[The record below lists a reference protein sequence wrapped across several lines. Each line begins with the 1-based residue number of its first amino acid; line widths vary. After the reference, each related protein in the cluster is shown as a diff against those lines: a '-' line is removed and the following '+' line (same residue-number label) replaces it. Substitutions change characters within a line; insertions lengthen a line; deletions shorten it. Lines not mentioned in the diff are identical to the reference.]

1 MKTSEIL
8 LYFAVGAAGGATLT
22 VLGWA
27 FFSRTLNRQF
37 QDSSADFVRQGG
49 VALRRTLDTEIPQR
63 VRETMDARLR
73 EAGFTNQTGAQLAT
87 VLSAAER
94 IGLIG
99 LRGIP
104 MQSMRGYR

>member
-1 MKTSEIL
+1 MKTGEIL
-8 LYFAVGAAGGATLT
+8 LYFAVGAAGGAAIT
-22 VLGWA
+22 VVGWA

-37 QDSSADFVRQGG
+37 QDASADFVRQGG
-49 VALRRTLDTEIPQR
+49 VALRRTLDEEIPQR

-73 EAGFTNQTGAQLAT
+73 EAGFTNDTGRQLST
-87 VLSAAER
+87 VLTAAER

-104 MQSMRGYR
+104 MQPRSFG